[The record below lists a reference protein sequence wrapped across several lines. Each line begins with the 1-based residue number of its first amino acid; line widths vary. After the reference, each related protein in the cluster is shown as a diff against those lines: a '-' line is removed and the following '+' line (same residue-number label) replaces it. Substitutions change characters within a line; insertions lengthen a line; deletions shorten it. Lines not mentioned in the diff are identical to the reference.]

1 MSSESTGFWVMHLG
15 QTKFFRMSWYDTNV
29 PNVPRPNGA
38 LALVNW
44 LTWGQA
50 SPGCARYA
58 RCVEGSCAHG
68 NWRQHMTHHNVRL
81 ASHAATGHA
90 LGPGICCG
98 TSVAAGQNA
107 HRGYGYMIHHWE
119 TREHPETISHNAEHK
134 IAQVHTS
141 SMCFQYASMFAY
153 FWIFLIFLYFNANS
167 CNTLTAARLRKR
179 QEHQE
184 KLAGAPPLWPTSAE
198 RGKKVAEKIET
209 IRARLTS

>member
-1 MSSESTGFWVMHLG
+1 MP
-15 QTKFFRMSWYDTNV
+15 NV

-44 LTWGQA
+44 PTWGQA
-50 SPGCARYA
+50 SAGCARYA

-68 NWRQHMTHHNVRL
+68 NWRQHMTRHNVRL
-81 ASHAATGHA
+81 ASHPATGHA

-153 FWIFLIFLYFNANS
+153 FWYFYTSMPIHVIRLQLLGYESGKSTRRSWRALRHSGQQAPN
-167 CNTLTAARLRKR
+167 AARKWQKR
-179 QEHQE
+179 
-184 KLAGAPPLWPTSAE
+184 L
-198 RGKKVAEKIET
+198 KKYVLDWHPSGSWWTLVAQ
-209 IRARLTS
+209 LDWHL